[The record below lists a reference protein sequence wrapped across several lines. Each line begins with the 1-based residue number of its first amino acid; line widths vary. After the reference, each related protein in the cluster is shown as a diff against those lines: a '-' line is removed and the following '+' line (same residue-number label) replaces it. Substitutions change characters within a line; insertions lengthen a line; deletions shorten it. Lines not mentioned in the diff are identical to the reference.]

1 MAAASHRVFLLRPSK
16 AARNDAA
23 AAVFLSCG
31 RCAVTVKR
39 IFIAPY
45 VIDRSPEPALCEL
58 SGNRRNNAMSG
69 WRRFVSALL
78 PWGGDDSVKR
88 SPARQGASDRDA
100 SASRPLRRPQPRSYR
115 LLNQRMHSVG
125 DAAEI
130 AGSGATEQTAV
141 EYLMLEA
148 IPPAQLRAGDFLL
161 VEAGEWILA
170 DGLVVEG
177 EALIDASGVTG
188 ESAAVVRSADGVRE
202 VMRDTQVIA
211 GRIFL
216 EITPRLGHPLD
227 WQTV

>member
-1 MAAASHRVFLLRPSK
+1 MPRLPF
-16 AARNDAA
+16 
-23 AAVFLSCG
+23 FSCG
-31 RCAVTVKR
+31 RCAVSVKR

-45 VIDRSPEPALCEL
+45 VIDRTPEPALCEL
-58 SGNRRNNAMSG
+58 SGHRQNMAPSG

-88 SPARQGASDRDA
+88 SPARQAASDRDA
-100 SASRPLRRPQPRSYR
+100 CAPRPLRRPQPRSYR

-125 DAAEI
+125 DTAEI
-130 AGSGATEQTAV
+130 GGGATKQTAV

-148 IPPAQLRAGDFLL
+148 IPPTQLRAGDFLL

-177 EALIDASGVTG
+177 EALIDASAVTG

-211 GRIFL
+211 GRIFV

-227 WQTV
+227 W